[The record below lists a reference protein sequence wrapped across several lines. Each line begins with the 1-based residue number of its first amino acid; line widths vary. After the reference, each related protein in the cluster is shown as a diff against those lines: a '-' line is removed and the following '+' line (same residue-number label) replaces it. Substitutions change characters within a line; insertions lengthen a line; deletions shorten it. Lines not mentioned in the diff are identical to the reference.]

1 MCGGWVG
8 DVIDD
13 VKEVVDDTKD
23 TVVDW
28 GKEVVDTG
36 SDVSDWVVDEIFDPI
51 VETTEDI
58 YKTIE
63 DDPLYNIAKITA
75 IATGNSW
82 ALPLIDGAKVANN
95 GGEWEDI
102 ARAAA
107 KSYVASKVGASAG
120 QYAGDAAGQYITN
133 EAASAA
139 AQEVVSQAVGQAAST
154 AVMTGGDLKAIKD
167 SLVQGAITGG
177 VGAGLDY
184 IEASIPT
191 YENLPQSAK
200 NVVSTYIGAVANNQ
214 DATPEMLTNAA
225 ISGMITADIVQK
237 YVDSDESMTD
247 RQIAA
252 VTSGLQNT
260 LSAAIN
266 GKPLSDA
273 AINAISQYGAASM
286 EEWLDTSGKDL
297 INKGYDRITGSYGDV
312 NDSITKIDEE
322 TNAYNT
328 LIDNYN
334 EKVSELTPR
343 YDERDRLYEEY
354 QDALAANQA
363 QPSQATRDAAL
374 AAGNRYK
381 SYADSLQS
389 DYDKSYKSY
398 LEDTMAKINAS
409 RTKLDEYTATYET
422 QLEDLK
428 SDTYKA
434 ELELAPV
441 YEGLNKIVVEGL
453 TGGAGNFNPEE
464 YKQINGLGEDDDA
477 YQHYLDQGRANDAP
491 VNAQE
496 HVTEIQ
502 RSKDLLIQ
510 QTMGNVGISVSQLS
524 EDQQKAIS
532 GYYADM
538 SLDQLRNADVAAVT
552 ADIEKVLVD
561 SYRNMGENGDASIDA
576 ALEAGFTNREIIDQA
591 QKLVPPAK
599 TARAEGITDSDIISG
614 RATYQQGDDGLWKW
628 DDIRVSVPTPRY
640 NEELGIYTLYQESI
654 ENGVLTVKET
664 NPLNNQVF
672 SDFSAPMIK
681 TVDGYDYYSI
691 PNGSLYR
698 GKILNPQG
706 EITEDITRIDIAM
719 QTRSTLDRLA
729 QEDRAAFI
737 ANVGSIAGDAYEEL
751 VDAFGAPIV
760 DFAQDL
766 TNRVLEIEGVQDVL
780 ESETFRNVAGITT
793 EGGGELLNAFNTL
806 SILVGIDP
814 KSTPLAGIADDL
826 IALGGD
832 LKTESYKKGQANI
845 QSRIQ
850 YAGYEL
856 ETDKDGNLVLDE
868 DGRVKPALDTD
879 GNPIK
884 LDPNASAWERAFNTV
899 TAIGGAALTNPG
911 VFAGEYIFKEL
922 VQEVP
927 IFIASGGVGNVTRRM
942 LQEAGEKF
950 AADIGK
956 KASLSTALVLDTAES
971 FGGTAAGAYDEAL
984 QVALQSGMSEEEAQ
998 AYAVDKAITAGGIA
1012 AVTSLAT
1019 GGAGAGRVNDAVFN
1033 GKKGKTFDRAF
1044 ATIGGET
1051 LSEGAEEGF
1060 AQTYL
1065 ETQFVQLDPTRD
1077 SVGNVTANAVLGM
1090 IGGFGTSSTIYG
1102 TTFSNDAVTNAVQ
1115 IFNPQVRNVI
1125 YNAPNTQ
1132 EGAAQAQQQLAD
1144 LGLNDNV
1151 LQTNLLNNV
1160 FDAGFTTT
1168 DEAYNAYQATN
1179 SGYTPTQEDVNR
1191 FVGAGDTTQQI
1202 NEYVAD
1208 RTTTDADEARQY
1220 FTDLGYQATEDQINQ
1235 FVGDTFEDTTRTN
1248 IGEYVAPRQTTAD
1261 YVREQLSRYGYTPTD
1276 EEVNRFV
1283 GFGTEA
1289 TFKQDKTAEITD
1301 YLDPFVNTEQEVRQ
1315 IYSDLGL
1322 DNVRQEDVDRF
1333 TGTVDVGQDLQS
1345 DIENYQ
1351 NTATANVLTD
1361 QVQNLTTQLET
1372 VMQQQQDT
1380 QQEQNT
1386 QTQNL
1391 VTNLAQNLL
1400 QRDKAAADEAERQ
1413 RMMQSGVFGGQMG
1426 EVTTPDPAQ
1435 IDYVYDFSSIFANPQ
1450 QESMFP
1456 SPYKRGGS
1464 VSTTDKL
1471 LGIINN
1477 E

>member
-13 VKEVVDDTKD
+13 VEDVVDDVKEAVDDTKD

-58 YKTIE
+58 YKAIE

-154 AVMTGGDLKAIKD
+154 AVMTGGDLKDIKD
-167 SLVQGAITGG
+167 ALVQGAITGG

-247 RQIAA
+247 RQLAA

-260 LSAAIN
+260 ISAAIN

-334 EKVSELTPR
+334 GKVSELTPR

-374 AAGNRYK
+374 AAGDRYK

-510 QTMGNVGISVSQLS
+510 QTMGNVGVSVSQLDA
-524 EDQQKAIS
+524 DQQKAIS
-532 GYYADM
+532 KYYADM

-552 ADIEKVLVD
+552 ADIEKILVD
-561 SYRNMGENGDASIDA
+561 EYRNLVGDAAVDERLA
-576 ALEAGFTNREIIDQA
+576 AGFTNRQLIDLN
-591 QKLVPPAK
+591 QKSISPTEA

-672 SDFSAPMIK
+672 SDFSATMYK

-691 PNGSLYR
+691 PSGALYGGR
-698 GKILNPQG
+698 IINPQGG
-706 EITEDITRIDIAM
+706 EITEDVVKIDIAI
-719 QTRSTLDRLA
+719 QTRPTLERLQ
-729 QEDRAAFI
+729 QEDTAAFM
-737 ANVGSIAGDAYEEL
+737 ANVGSIAGGAYDEL
-751 VDAFGAPIV
+751 VDTFGAPIV
-760 DFAQDL
+760 DFAQNL

-780 ESETFRNVAGITT
+780 ESDTFRTVSDLSGVAV

-814 KSTPLAGIADDL
+814 KSTPLAEIANDL
-826 IALGGD
+826 LALGGD
-832 LKTESYKKGQANI
+832 MKSEEWKQAQKNI
-845 QSRIQ
+845 AEKI
-850 YAGYEL
+850 ANAN
-856 ETDKDGNLVLDE
+856 KD
-868 DGRVKPALDTD
+868 
-879 GNPIK
+879 I
-884 LDPNASAWERAFNTV
+884 DPNASAWERAFNTV

-911 VFAGEYIFKEL
+911 VFAGEYIFKRTC
-922 VQEVP
+922 
-927 IFIASGGVGNVTRRM
+927 SG
-942 LQEAGEKF
+942 
-950 AADIGK
+950 
-956 KASLSTALVLDTAES
+956 S
-971 FGGTAAGAYDEAL
+971 
-984 QVALQSGMSEEEAQ
+984 
-998 AYAVDKAITAGGIA
+998 
-1012 AVTSLAT
+1012 
-1019 GGAGAGRVNDAVFN
+1019 
-1033 GKKGKTFDRAF
+1033 
-1044 ATIGGET
+1044 
-1051 LSEGAEEGF
+1051 
-1060 AQTYL
+1060 TYL
-1065 ETQFVQLDPTRD
+1065 HR
-1077 SVGNVTANAVLGM
+1077 
-1090 IGGFGTSSTIYG
+1090 
-1102 TTFSNDAVTNAVQ
+1102 
-1115 IFNPQVRNVI
+1115 
-1125 YNAPNTQ
+1125 
-1132 EGAAQAQQQLAD
+1132 
-1144 LGLNDNV
+1144 
-1151 LQTNLLNNV
+1151 
-1160 FDAGFTTT
+1160 
-1168 DEAYNAYQATN
+1168 
-1179 SGYTPTQEDVNR
+1179 
-1191 FVGAGDTTQQI
+1191 
-1202 NEYVAD
+1202 
-1208 RTTTDADEARQY
+1208 
-1220 FTDLGYQATEDQINQ
+1220 
-1235 FVGDTFEDTTRTN
+1235 
-1248 IGEYVAPRQTTAD
+1248 
-1261 YVREQLSRYGYTPTD
+1261 
-1276 EEVNRFV
+1276 
-1283 GFGTEA
+1283 
-1289 TFKQDKTAEITD
+1289 
-1301 YLDPFVNTEQEVRQ
+1301 
-1315 IYSDLGL
+1315 
-1322 DNVRQEDVDRF
+1322 
-1333 TGTVDVGQDLQS
+1333 
-1345 DIENYQ
+1345 
-1351 NTATANVLTD
+1351 
-1361 QVQNLTTQLET
+1361 
-1372 VMQQQQDT
+1372 
-1380 QQEQNT
+1380 
-1386 QTQNL
+1386 
-1391 VTNLAQNLL
+1391 
-1400 QRDKAAADEAERQ
+1400 
-1413 RMMQSGVFGGQMG
+1413 
-1426 EVTTPDPAQ
+1426 
-1435 IDYVYDFSSIFANPQ
+1435 
-1450 QESMFP
+1450 
-1456 SPYKRGGS
+1456 
-1464 VSTTDKL
+1464 
-1471 LGIINN
+1471 
-1477 E
+1477 

>member
-1 MCGGWVG
+1 MCKN
-8 DVIDD
+8 VIDD
-13 VKEVVDDTKD
+13 IKEAVDDTKD

-36 SDVSDWVVDEIFDPI
+36 SDVSDWIVDEVLDPI

-58 YKTIE
+58 YKAIE

-75 IATGNSW
+75 IATGNAW

-167 SLVQGAITGG
+167 SFVQGAITGG

-237 YVDSDESMTD
+237 YVDSDGSMTD
-247 RQIAA
+247 RQLAA

-260 LSAAIN
+260 ISAAIN

-334 EKVSELTPR
+334 EKVSELIPR

-374 AAGNRYK
+374 AAGDRYK

-464 YKQINGLGEDDDA
+464 YKQINGLDEDDDA

-496 HVTEIQ
+496 HVAEIQ

-510 QTMGNVGISVSQLS
+510 QTMGNIGVSVSQLS

-532 GYYADM
+532 EYYADM

-561 SYRNMGENGDASIDA
+561 SYRNLKEETASAVDA
-576 ALEAGFTNREIIDQA
+576 AVEGGFSNKEIIDIA
-591 QKLVPPAK
+591 QKQIVPAK
-599 TARAEGITDSDIISG
+599 TARAEGITDADIISG

-628 DDIRVSVPTPRY
+628 DDIRISVPTPRY
-640 NEELGIYTLYQESI
+640 NDELGIYTLVQENI
-654 ENGVLTVKET
+654 ENGVLTYKET
-664 NPLNNQVF
+664 NPLNNQVV
-672 SDFSAPMIK
+672 SQYQGTYRE
-681 TVDGYDYYSI
+681 TVDGQDIYTVTGNTYQDTQ
-691 PNGSLYR
+691 GR
-698 GKILNPQG
+698 QIL
-706 EITEDITRIDIAM
+706 EIG
-719 QTRSTLDRLA
+719 QTARPTLDRLA
-729 QEDRAAFI
+729 QEDRAAFV
-737 ANVGSIAGDAYEEL
+737 ANIGSMGAEAYQEL
-751 VDAFGAPIV
+751 ANKFGAPIV
-760 DFAQDL
+760 DFAQNL

-780 ESETFRNVAGITT
+780 ESDTFRTVSDLSGVAV

-814 KSTPLAGIADDL
+814 KSTPLAEIADDL
-826 IALGGD
+826 LALGSD
-832 LKTESYKKGQANI
+832 MKSEEWKQAQKNI
-845 QSRIQ
+845 
-850 YAGYEL
+850 AEKVANAN
-856 ETDKDGNLVLDE
+856 KD
-868 DGRVKPALDTD
+868 
-879 GNPIK
+879 I
-884 LDPNASAWERAFNTV
+884 DPNASAWERAFNTV

-1019 GGAGAGRVNDAVFN
+1019 GGAGAGRINDAVFN

-1144 LGLNDNV
+1144 LGLSDNV

-1202 NEYVAD
+1202 NEYVTD

-1220 FTDLGYQATEDQINQ
+1220 FTDLGYQPTEDQVNQ

-1322 DNVRQEDVDRF
+1322 DNVLQEDVDRF

-1456 SPYKRGGS
+1456 SPYKKGGS